1 MSLSQGSAFIVF
13 SKSGD
18 LMYPLE
24 ASWFPVF
31 ISIWLLSL
39 GTSLTLSP
47 SQVSWLSRICLQFL
61 LILDSFP
68 PHLGYSKLLSFKTNV
83 KSHFLKKYFPIPQS
97 NDYFQIPQSEMTV
110 YLLYAHSTFSYQD
123 ATLISFTFMWIL
135 YLLLQVDYKL
145 LQGEHRSHV
154 FFNPLCHLAKW
165 HSFTC
170 SFIHLLI
177 HP

>member
-97 NDYFQIPQSEMTV
+97 EMTIFRFPNQRWQSIF
-110 YLLYAHSTFSYQD
+110 YMPIAHFLIRMQHWFHSHLCEFYICFSK
-123 ATLISFTFMWIL
+123 LIISSYRGNTDLMYFSIPCVT
-135 YLLLQVDYKL
+135 
-145 LQGEHRSHV
+145 
-154 FFNPLCHLAKW
+154 
-165 HSFTC
+165 
-170 SFIHLLI
+170 
-177 HP
+177 

>member
-1 MSLSQGSAFIVF
+1 MSLSQGSAFIMF

-18 LMYPLE
+18 LMCPLE
-24 ASWFPVF
+24 ANWFPVF
-31 ISIWLLSL
+31 ISIWLLPL

-47 SQVSWLSRICLQFL
+47 SQISWLSRICLQFL

-68 PHLGYSKLLSFKTNV
+68 PPLGYSKLC
-83 KSHFLKKYFPIPQS
+83 FPLRPMSKAVSSRSIFRFPNQKWQS
-97 NDYFQIPQSEMTV
+97 IFYVPI
-110 YLLYAHSTFSYQD
+110 AHFSYHD
-123 ATLISFTFMWIL
+123 TTLISFTFMLIL

-145 LQGEHRSHV
+145 LQVEHRLHL

-170 SFIHLLI
+170 SFIHLFI